1 MRIGLL
7 EYTETGLALSTWLV
21 LVLLLVD
28 PSMALAQAQRS
39 AVYVALAPGSTIV
52 LVQPK
57 VSLPP
62 LVQKSVTTQIAE
74 WQPRSTKRDK
84 TNDDDWGHL
93 KLFGKAAPKAPSQP
107 DGSQLAAAASQLLNA
122 SLRSLLVHRLRLV
135 VVPVQEQS
143 GVSLR
148 AGRTN
153 VLFKSSDVVAVASP
167 AILNV
172 VLNEKSQRR
181 INVWA
186 RITIY
191 IRDTTSVTGGVQV
204 HRVYC
209 SGSYAAP
216 RVLLGTAYLKTRTA
230 VLARACWTAA
240 SMAVSSLEQPLVS
253 PFARPDATVAIAPTT
268 GPTAADLLV
277 FSNTG
282 RRVLPSGISG
292 LKSNVSDLLNL
303 DLQPILAQHLVSPAM
318 CMRQLMS
325 RNSKLVDLWDGTI
338 PNVKLAISLGKQL
351 HVKLVF
357 LCRIVDLEA
366 STGND
371 RRDRPADSAYA
382 RSVGYLLNTSTGQT
396 LWSGVGA
403 ATMHSGV
410 KWVGGSSSLTVVV
423 QDAERFALSALNRKF
438 EMYKNQFVTGRML
451 KVKGSVDAL
460 DG

>member
-153 VLFKSSDVVAVASP
+153 VLFKSSA
-167 AILNV
+167 
-172 VLNEKSQRR
+172 QR
-181 INVWA
+181 
-186 RITIY
+186 T
-191 IRDTTSVTGGVQV
+191 
-204 HRVYC
+204 
-209 SGSYAAP
+209 
-216 RVLLGTAYLKTRTA
+216 
-230 VLARACWTAA
+230 
-240 SMAVSSLEQPLVS
+240 
-253 PFARPDATVAIAPTT
+253 
-268 GPTAADLLV
+268 
-277 FSNTG
+277 
-282 RRVLPSGISG
+282 
-292 LKSNVSDLLNL
+292 
-303 DLQPILAQHLVSPAM
+303 
-318 CMRQLMS
+318 
-325 RNSKLVDLWDGTI
+325 
-338 PNVKLAISLGKQL
+338 
-351 HVKLVF
+351 
-357 LCRIVDLEA
+357 
-366 STGND
+366 
-371 RRDRPADSAYA
+371 
-382 RSVGYLLNTSTGQT
+382 
-396 LWSGVGA
+396 
-403 ATMHSGV
+403 
-410 KWVGGSSSLTVVV
+410 
-423 QDAERFALSALNRKF
+423 
-438 EMYKNQFVTGRML
+438 
-451 KVKGSVDAL
+451 
-460 DG
+460 